1 MQDQCVQL
9 ADLSA
14 TRSLGRQLA
23 LTWLAL
29 PVPKPVFL
37 LEGDLGAGKTTLVQ
51 GIGQGFGIEEPITS
65 PTFALSHRYN
75 GPRGLLIHLD
85 LYRLEAPFYADE
97 LFFQE
102 EEEAQLCGGLV
113 VVEWP
118 QRLSFVPENVCF
130 IKLEP
135 IDPVKVDVGRLAT
148 VKSHLLR
155 NF

>member
-1 MQDQCVQL
+1 MLYQVL
-9 ADLSA
+9 NPFSYWRENWELEN
-14 TRSLGRQLA
+14 
-23 LTWLAL
+23 LT
-29 PVPKPVFL
+29 
-37 LEGDLGAGKTTLVQ
+37 GQ
-51 GIGQGFGIEEPITS
+51 GIGQGFEIEEPITS
-65 PTFALSHRYN
+65 PTFAISHRYN
-75 GPRGLLIHLD
+75 GSLGTLIHLD
-85 LYRLEAPFYADE
+85 LYRLEAPFSADE

-102 EEEAQLCGGLV
+102 EEEAQLRGGLV

-130 IKLEP
+130 IKLEL